1 MKDARQPVID
11 DDSRAEVQLSAE
23 EEAMLN
29 EAIAE
34 ADADPDDGMTWEE
47 FRRQLHGQRT
57 EAQAGLGA

>member
-11 DDSRAEVQLSAE
+11 DESRGEVQLSAE

-34 ADADPDDGMTWEE
+34 AERGEGSPWEE
-47 FRRQLHGQRT
+47 VRERVFGKASRDRCLR
-57 EAQAGLGA
+57 